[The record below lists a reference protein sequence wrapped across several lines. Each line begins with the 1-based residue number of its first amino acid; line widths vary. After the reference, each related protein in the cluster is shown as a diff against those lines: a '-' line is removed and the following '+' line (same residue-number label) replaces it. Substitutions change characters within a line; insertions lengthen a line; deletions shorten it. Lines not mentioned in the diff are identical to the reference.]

1 MKGLKIMTV
10 MLLLLMVAMP
20 MIPAGAELDITV
32 ATDGDVELE
41 VSTGGDGALLSVDY
55 NGRDLL
61 EEIEQKIKTIADLR
75 STIVALSM
83 RNDVEDLQEDI
94 EELDVSLQKLVGE
107 LNMVLADLYS
117 RLNSQAHIIGI
128 NPANN
133 SVAITLIV
141 GNTTVSDYL
150 DEILIDLN
158 ATDREFISVRLQ
170 FENVSAGMM
179 VHDTVLME
187 TRSSVREL
195 EDNTVAIID
204 FENAMAFLDDI
215 LAGILTTDVD
225 LQTQID
231 IQGMDVEELRLE
243 VSQVYQELMRER
255 VTRNNLT
262 IMFVAFSV
270 LVILLSVVSSRK

>member
-1 MKGLKIMTV
+1 M
-10 MLLLLMVAMP
+10 LLMVAMP
-20 MIPAGAELDITV
+20 MMPAGAELDITV

-41 VSTGGDGALLSVDY
+41 VSTDGDGALLSVDY

-94 EELDVSLQKLVGE
+94 EELDVNLQKLVGE

-117 RLNSQAHIIGI
+117 RVNSQAHIIGI

-133 SVAITLIV
+133 SVAITLLV

-158 ATDREFISVRLQ
+158 ATDREFISIRLQ
-170 FENVSAGMM
+170 FENVYDGMM

-187 TRSSVREL
+187 TRSNVREL